1 MSAVEIFVVIV
12 AGVLGYLAVAH
23 FMSPKPKERESI
35 TPPEDERD
43 KQP

>member
-23 FMSPKPKERESI
+23 FMSPKPKEHDPNAPPVEEREK
-35 TPPEDERD
+35 E
-43 KQP
+43 